1 MFPTESL
8 FSRWNCLCCW
18 WHCPRPGS
26 EPQPPVMSRPSLSVI
41 LPATACDE
49 PSVDSHLWE
58 TCTHSLGSAFALP
71 APLSL
76 SAPQSRF
83 LSLRGIWTTLWKRMF
98 PFFAHPVASSYSG
111 SGKLKPYDFWAQ
123 NFSMVFSKINFYW
136 SIVALQC
143 CATFYCIAKWIS
155 FTYTYIPSFLAFLP
169 IWVTTECWR
178 GFPELYI
185 RFLLKFSILY
195 IEVYICQSQ
204 SPNSSHPP
212 PSYWC
217 LYVYSLHPH
226 LYFCFC

>member
-1 MFPTESL
+1 MKLSL
-8 FSRWNCLCCW
+8 LL
-18 WHCPRPGS
+18 
-26 EPQPPVMSRPSLSVI
+26 MTLSSAG
-41 LPATACDE
+41 LRTATACDK
-49 PSVDSHLWE
+49 PS
-58 TCTHSLGSAFALP
+58 F
-71 APLSL
+71 SL
-76 SAPQSRF
+76 SHPSCNRLWWAVRRQSSVRDLHTFSGLCFCSSSTLITVSAAVQIPFTSWHLDHTLEANVSLLCSSCSFFLQWLWKIETVWF
-83 LSLRGIWTTLWKRMF
+83 LSSKFLHG
-98 PFFAHPVASSYSG
+98 FF
-111 SGKLKPYDFWAQ
+111 L
-123 NFSMVFSKINFYW
+123 KINFYW

-143 CATFYCIAKWIS
+143 CASFYCIAKWIS

-169 IWVTTECWR
+169 IWVTTECWI